1 MFRTRFWPITA
12 SPINAI
18 SALGRERTTNVRHQ
32 QRPGA
37 HHALLDRSVLRNRQP
52 RAHHGQFRF
61 FSGTRTQAEA
71 AGRQRAPTQR
81 PAAPFPPAPIP
92 ELPRSTRRGLAAGGG
107 RERRLKRRAERR
119 PGTAQWGRSLR
130 WAAHP
135 GFTAIPRGG
144 RAESPPG
151 SPHPPRGQPD
161 ARSHSAMAAALP
173 VLTDGSHWRTAA
185 ARAVLSLSRTG
196 RGGRNGARSLADP
209 AQRCL
214 PAHGATAQAWGARRR
229 APHPLKGTGVQ
240 HGAGPEPRDGRTEGL
255 PKPRAVTAATGG
267 RKGAARPRAAGAAE
281 ISSAAKPAGGRQA
294 ADLRFRHPAAY
305 KPTDVGSRHPP
316 RGLAAGWCCATLV
329 SSLL

>member
-1 MFRTRFWPITA
+1 MPCWTVPSSGTG
-12 SPINAI
+12 SPGPTMGNSGSSRGPEPRQRPRAV
-18 SALGRERTTNVRHQ
+18 SALRPSARLRPSRPLPSRSCRVPHGEAWRLGEAGSAASNAGRNAARAPLNGAAPWDG
-32 QRPGA
+32 QRIPA
-37 HHALLDRSVLRNRQP
+37 SRPSL
-52 RAHHGQFRF
+52 
-61 FSGTRTQAEA
+61 EA
-71 AGRQRAPTQR
+71 AEQSPL
-81 PAAPFPPAPIP
+81 PAPPTPP
-92 ELPRSTRRGLAAGGG
+92 E
-107 RERRLKRRAERR
+107 
-119 PGTAQWGRSLR
+119 
-130 WAAHP
+130 
-135 GFTAIPRGG
+135 
-144 RAESPPG
+144 G
-151 SPHPPRGQPD
+151 SPTP
-161 ARSHSAMAAALP
+161 ALTRP
-173 VLTDGSHWRTAA
+173 WRRRCRFSRTALTDGRPRRAPFSPLA
-185 ARAVLSLSRTG
+185 ARDG
-196 RGGRNGARSLADP
+196 GGRNGARSLADP